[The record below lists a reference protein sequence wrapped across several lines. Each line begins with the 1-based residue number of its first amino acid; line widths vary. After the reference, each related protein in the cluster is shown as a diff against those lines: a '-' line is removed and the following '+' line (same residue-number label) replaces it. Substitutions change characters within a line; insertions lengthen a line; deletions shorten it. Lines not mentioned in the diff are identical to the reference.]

1 MCAASEANQTQ
12 TLWLCQAHFSLDTGL
27 YWKSYSPLKRER
39 QFQDKVKMAVAQ
51 NPYLI
56 VANGANTIE
65 ENQYRIHVSSY
76 ITFLWNTAY
85 LCPFVSLKEAADLQ
99 QWNVNT
105 QIHNAGPL
113 LFVDGEVSVAV
124 CTYKNWLR
132 KQGITSVNEVTEKKR
147 KELLFLVGFWCHTLW
162 DIITTTK
169 QVACSNDVTMCL
181 CWFSPE
187 VNEIYLIRWSDLL
200 WKKATVRKHK
210 YICCVF
216 VFVHN

>member
-12 TLWLCQAHFSLDTGL
+12 SLWLCQAHFSLDTGL

-65 ENQYRIHVSSY
+65 ENQYCIHVWSY

-85 LCPFVSLKEAADLQ
+85 LCPSVSLKEAADLQ
-99 QWNVNT
+99 QWNVNI
-105 QIHNAGPL
+105 QIYSIVPL
-113 LFVDGEVSVAV
+113 LCVV
-124 CTYKNWLR
+124 CGR
-132 KQGITSVNEVTEKKR
+132 RGICSCLHIQELVTKTRHYISQCNDKRR

-169 QVACSNDVTMCL
+169 QVACSNDVRMCL

-187 VNEIYLIRWSDLL
+187 VNEIYLKRRSDCCG
-200 WKKATVRKHK
+200 KGHRTKA
-210 YICCVF
+210 
-216 VFVHN
+216 